1 MEYLRL
7 TWDDIVRQ
15 CGEIA
20 KRVKE
25 KGIKFDI
32 IIGIAR
38 GGWPPA
44 RLLSDLLDCDEL
56 YNMRVKFYSTLGET
70 TEKPLILHAT
80 QFDVTGKDIL
90 LVDDIADTGGS
101 LITAVGHLKERKA
114 GNITVATLVKK
125 PGSKFEPHIYID
137 KTDKWV
143 VFPWEVHETIR
154 EIGKSRT
161 GEDFVAE
168 CEKAGIK
175 KEELELH
182 NEMMQ
187 SSGQ

>member
-7 TWDDIVRQ
+7 SWDDITRQ

-20 KRVKE
+20 RRVRDE
-25 KGIKFDI
+25 GIRFDI

-44 RLLSDLLDCDEL
+44 RLLSDLLDNDEL

-70 TEKPLILHAT
+70 AEKPLILHAT

-101 LITAVGHLKERKA
+101 LITAVKHLKERKA
-114 GNITVATLVKK
+114 GKITVATLVKK
-125 PGSKFEPHIYID
+125 PQSKFEPDIYID
-137 KTDKWV
+137 STDKWV
-143 VFPWEVHETIR
+143 IFPWEVHETIR

-161 GEDFVAE
+161 GEEFMAE

-175 KEELELH
+175 KEEYEL
-182 NEMMQ
+182 NRSLKE
-187 SSGQ
+187 G